1 MIYAIET
8 TGHGRRTRYA
18 IKAVDDRGTIPINW
32 TTYRTEEDAR
42 AAAEL
47 LGLKI
52 SAVGDFWQLLHAAG
66 KAVRQ

>member
-8 TGHGRRTRYA
+8 TGHGGRTRYA
-18 IKAVDDRGTIPINW
+18 IKAVDDRGTIPVNC
-32 TTYRTEEDAR
+32 TAYRTEEAAR

-47 LGLKI
+47 LGLTI

-66 KAVRQ
+66 KAVRP